1 MHPGRDRSVPHGRT
15 VLPDAD
21 IHSSFID
28 PAITGL
34 AADYVRSGINLATM
48 EGASE
53 AGLPNAYDVI
63 EPYRPW
69 PGDRTRGGTPAG
81 AAEPYAEAPLS

>member
-1 MHPGRDRSVPHGRT
+1 
-15 VLPDAD
+15 
-21 IHSSFID
+21 
-28 PAITGL
+28 
-34 AADYVRSGINLATM
+34 M

-69 PGDRTRGGTPAG
+69 PGGRTRGGTPAG